1 MNGKITY
8 RQQYTRC
15 GKERC
20 RKCKEGNGHGPYWYA
35 YWSENGRTVSKY
47 IGIHL
52 PSSIAA
58 ELTQRAMLDRE
69 IKLRGA
75 TSDLAIPPKAPEASP
90 TAQSEAGLAQ
100 SVPLQLESQGLR
112 IYTLGQLRIERLQD
126 QEWSPIENRVW
137 QRRRARVLL
146 GCLLSNPGRR
156 LGREQMMEALWP
168 DLDIDTAANR
178 LNGAV
183 HELRQI
189 LEPGI
194 GRPASSRMLRLE
206 RDILV
211 LADRADIWVD
221 AEAFER
227 LINAANQ
234 VGTQNLRSADVSHIE
249 RLLSEAD
256 ALYGGDYLLEELYAE
271 WAAPRREALKRNW
284 IGLQL
289 KLSELWEAQGKTVNA
304 MAPLNRLL
312 ASDPTNE
319 TAVQRLMLLL
329 TELDRR
335 GEALNAYGRLA
346 ARLQQTYESEPLAET
361 WALYEKLRQ
370 GQDMNTLALRPAITI
385 ILDDEESPTP
395 VQENAGDSSQGREPN
410 GHDDDLPLAALRQAT
425 PGDFEPSSAAF
436 SAANQFGRAN
446 QSPLVGREQEM
457 HALRQLLL
465 SLEQPTSEQSRA
477 ITANGPTRR
486 VEKLAHHIALLT
498 GEAGIG
504 KTRLAE
510 ELSHEAAS
518 RGWSVAWS
526 RAYEQEGA
534 IPYRPWIE
542 VLRTLL
548 PHLPVTKMVAAVQT
562 RALGEASASP
572 YAPTALEKL
581 STLLP
586 ELRGFL
592 PLGSREY
599 PALPPEQERLH
610 LWEATLEMLSMLS
623 QSLPLLLVL
632 DDLHWTDDS
641 SRELLAYLVRH
652 LRDQRILLVGTCRD
666 IELAPNDSLRTLI
679 ADLRREQAVVT
690 FAVQPLSVSQIGS
703 LVAHLPQNVVQ
714 HIQTQAGGNP
724 FFAEEMAR
732 VSETS
737 FAAPDIKMAEAEL
750 DHAAAA
756 LLQEER
762 ARPLVD
768 SGLPEGIAAVLE
780 RRLGK
785 LSVECLALLSK
796 AAVLGGAFEL
806 GPLLSMASEH
816 NEDTV
821 LDLLEEALHAGL
833 LTEEGTGTR
842 ITYHFWHPLIVS
854 HLYDRLSVARRA
866 QLHRRAAKSL
876 IFTNQGREKE
886 VAAAI
891 THHLSKGGSDPAQ
904 IAYYAEL
911 AANQAYS
918 LAAYAEAKQYY
929 LLTMQT
935 ITGDTIL
942 GQSNAHALLP
952 TQAEGTWRA
961 NIDLLHIAHLLE
973 LVCECAIVQGDFEE
987 ARTFYER
994 ILELRNL
1001 QAGDFSEI
1009 ERQQEAQIQ
1018 AMIWREIGRTWSWNG
1033 NYKQAHQCYQR
1044 GKQLLQEAGI
1054 TSGTAWACVYLEYGR
1069 IRVLEGNYD
1078 EARRCVLE
1086 ALEMLEKALE
1096 ERKKAAPERWQ
1107 RLTENIPRP
1116 RHSLQTQIERVIT
1129 GDPLEVG
1136 RARELLGLI
1145 AANVG
1150 QYAEALQYLHE
1161 ALEIFKRHDLVAAM
1175 VKVCGNLGAVYLTRA
1190 ENALAQPYM
1199 RQALELAER
1208 IGNLPMIAFVT
1219 GNLGEMETRRGN
1231 LLQAEEWFKSSL
1243 QVAERT
1249 NEPEHICWCCVA
1261 LAGTLQDL
1269 GQFEEAA
1276 ASIRRALTISRA
1288 MKNAKNSGGALV
1300 ALGDLRITQAVIA
1313 GKLQGN
1319 DIDREPA
1326 QPSPNGK
1333 RLLLRACSTLRRA
1346 LATEGL
1352 EVEAAIE
1359 GRLLLASANYMLGN
1373 QATARQIALQTLQD
1387 AATYEL
1393 TRLQARTLRL
1403 LGRILAAQKQY
1414 EQADAYFE
1422 EALGVFRQHEMRLDY
1437 ARALHGYAISLL
1449 ARGAFET
1456 CLRQKGLE
1464 ALREARSIFDGC
1476 HAMVDLRWIEQEL
1489 QAEHSET
1496 VEA

>member
-1 MNGKITY
+1 MNGKVTY

-35 YWSENGRTVSKY
+35 YWSENGRTISKY

-52 PSSIAA
+52 PPSISA
-58 ELTQRAMLDRE
+58 ELTQRTLLNTE
-69 IKLRGA
+69 IKSHGTNSEIVIVPGER
-75 TSDLAIPPKAPEASP
+75 KVSP
-90 TAQSEAGLAQ
+90 REQRNANPTQ
-100 SVPLQLESQGLR
+100 SVPFQLESQRLR
-112 IYTLGQLRIERLQD
+112 VYTLGQLRIERFQN
-126 QEWSPIENRVW
+126 QEWSPVANRVW
-137 QRRRARVLL
+137 QRRRTRVLL

-156 LGREQMMEALWP
+156 LGREQVMDALWP
-168 DLDIDTAANR
+168 DLDIETAANR

-206 RDILV
+206 RDMLV
-211 LADRADIWVD
+211 VADRVDIWVD
-221 AEAFER
+221 AEEFER
-227 LINAANQ
+227 LINEAHQ
-234 VGTQNLRSADVSHIE
+234 IGTQNLHSADISRIE
-249 RLLSEAD
+249 RLLGEAD
-256 ALYGGDYLLEELYAE
+256 ALYNGDYLLEELYAE
-271 WAAPRREALKRNW
+271 WAAPRREALKRHW

-289 KLSELWEAQGKTVNA
+289 RLSELCEAQGKTVAA

-312 ASDPTNE
+312 AADPTNE

-329 TELDRR
+329 TQLDRR
-335 GEALNAYGRLA
+335 GEALNAYDQLA
-346 ARLQQTYESEPLAET
+346 ARLRQTYESEPLPET
-361 WALYEKLRQ
+361 CALYEKLRQ
-370 GQDMNTLALRPAITI
+370 GQDLKTLMPRPTITI
-385 ILDDEESPTP
+385 MQEGEESTAPT
-395 VQENAGDSSQGREPN
+395 QGNARAAEPLELEERADELPFVALSQTTHSNFESSP
-410 GHDDDLPLAALRQAT
+410 AALI
-425 PGDFEPSSAAF
+425 
-436 SAANQFGRAN
+436 AANQFGRAN

-465 SLEQPTSEQSRA
+465 SLEQHSTARA
-477 ITANGPTRR
+477 ATATANGA
-486 VEKLAHHIALLT
+486 AHARAKPALHIALLT

-510 ELSHEAAS
+510 ELSHEAGA
-518 RGWSVAWS
+518 RGWAVAWS
-526 RAYEQEGA
+526 RSYEQEGA
-534 IPYRPWIE
+534 IPYRTWIE
-542 VLRTLL
+542 VLRILL
-548 PHLPVTKMVAAVQT
+548 SHLPVTRMIAAAQARVQ
-562 RALGEASASP
+562 GESSATM

-586 ELRGFL
+586 ELRGYL
-592 PLGSREY
+592 PPDHRDY
-599 PALPPEQERLH
+599 PPLPPEQERLH
-610 LWEATLEMLSMLS
+610 LWEATLEMLSTFS
-623 QSLPLLLVL
+623 QSMPLLLVL

-652 LRDQRILLVGTCRD
+652 LRDQRVLLIGTCRD
-666 IELAPNDSLRTLI
+666 VELAPNDSLRTLI

-732 VSETS
+732 VSEVS
-737 FAAPDIKMAEAEL
+737 FASPGLKISEAEPNKIS
-750 DHAAAA
+750 ASQ
-756 LLQEER
+756 LQEAR
-762 ARPLVD
+762 ARPGIA
-768 SGLPEGIAAVLE
+768 SGLPEGITAVLE

-785 LSVECLALLSK
+785 LSEECLALLGK

-816 NEDTV
+816 TEDTL
-821 LDLLEEALHAGL
+821 LDLLEEALRAGL
-833 LTEEGTGTR
+833 LTEEGSGTH

-866 QLHRRAAKSL
+866 QMHRRAAKAL
-876 IFTNQGREKE
+876 METNWGREKE

-891 THHLSKGGSDPAQ
+891 THHLSKGGGDPAQ

-918 LAAYAEAKQYY
+918 LAAYAEARQYY

-935 ITGDTIL
+935 ITGNTTP
-942 GQSNAHALLP
+942 GQTNAH
-952 TQAEGTWRA
+952 QAISTPGEESWRESV
-961 NIDLLHIAHLLE
+961 DPLHIAHLLE

-994 ILELRNL
+994 ILDLRNQRIEDL
-1001 QAGDFSEI
+1001 SEM
-1009 ERQQEAQIQ
+1009 ERRQEAQIQ

-1033 NYKQAHQCYQR
+1033 NYEQAHQCYQY
-1044 GKQLLQEAGI
+1044 GKQVLQEASI
-1054 TSGTAWACVYLEYGR
+1054 TSGTTWACVCLEYGR
-1069 IRVLEGNYD
+1069 VRLLEGNYD
-1078 EARRCVLE
+1078 EARRCILE
-1086 ALEMLEKALE
+1086 SLGMLEQAIE
-1096 ERKKAAPERWQ
+1096 ERETLPPEHRQ
-1107 RLTENIPRP
+1107 TIIGSIHLPS
-1116 RHSLQTQIERVIT
+1116 HSLQTQIERVIA
-1129 GDPLEVG
+1129 GDPLEIG

-1145 AANVG
+1145 AANIG

-1175 VKVCGNLGAVYLTRA
+1175 VKVCGNLGAVYLMRA

-1199 RQALELAER
+1199 RQSLELAER

-1249 NEPEHICWCCVA
+1249 NEPEHICWCSVA
-1261 LAGTLQDL
+1261 LAGTLLDL
-1269 GQFEEAA
+1269 GKFEEAA

-1288 MKNAKNSGGALV
+1288 MKTSKNIGAALV

-1313 GKLQGN
+1313 CKMQGT
-1319 DIDREPA
+1319 DIDREPTRLPA
-1326 QPSPNGK
+1326 NGK
-1333 RLLLRACSTLRRA
+1333 RLLLHARSTLLRA
-1346 LATEGL
+1346 LSTEGL
-1352 EVEAAIE
+1352 EVEATVE
-1359 GRLLLASANYMLGN
+1359 GRLLLASAYYMLGD
-1373 QATARQIALQTLQD
+1373 QATAEQLIQQTLKD
-1387 AATYEL
+1387 ATTYEL
-1393 TRLQARTLRL
+1393 ARLHARALRL
-1403 LGRILAAQKQY
+1403 SGRILSARKQY
-1414 EQADAYFE
+1414 EQADACFE
-1422 EALGVFRQHEMRLDY
+1422 EALSVFRQHEMRLDY
-1437 ARALHGYAISLL
+1437 ARALHGYASALL
-1449 ARGAFET
+1449 ARSPSDS
-1456 CLRQKGLE
+1456 CLLQKGLK
-1464 ALREARSIFDGC
+1464 AMHEARNIFAEC
-1476 HAMVDLRWIEQEL
+1476 HAIVDLRWIEQEL
-1489 QAEHSET
+1489 QAMQSET